1 MDELGLI
8 RDSIDLSPKKVKCVI
23 SKGRSLKKRKERNWK
38 RGIEVC
44 WTRVSRVSVPLLL
57 DGNSWVR
64 LEPDDP
70 LFGKWPPKK
79 FIGSFWPL
87 LAEIHPQ
94 AASEIEQQVYWPV
107 GGTQFDA
114 EGICAF
120 LLRRLAGFD
129 EPQQWNPFRWSLVPI
144 VSTAHSVVNSFPYVL
159 WHSLSLSSIYMH
171 GFPLSLWTFG
181 NDMVFAGLLLFDL
194 WTFLNGTVSAW
205 YMAPFLGLFYN
216 SYDMGFAPISC
227 IWLLRIWHRIFCR
240 IDDSAVFGWS
250 AVLMHLPYWWVCRI
264 AALSILYN
272 APDWVPFYVHSSVQV
287 VLSYLCGGCFQLHGW
302 NLYQVENV

>member
-1 MDELGLI
+1 MG
-8 RDSIDLSPKKVKCVI
+8 
-23 SKGRSLKKRKERNWK
+23 
-38 RGIEVC
+38 
-44 WTRVSRVSVPLLL
+44 TRV
-57 DGNSWVR
+57 W

-79 FIGSFWPL
+79 LIGSFWPL

-114 EGICAF
+114 ERICAF
-120 LLRRLAGFD
+120 LLRRLAGLD

-144 VSTAHSVVNSFPYVL
+144 VSTAPSVVNSFPYVL

-171 GFPLSLWTFG
+171 GFSLNLWTFR
-181 NDMVFAGLLLFDL
+181 NDMVFAGLLCTLFDL

-205 YMAPFLGLFYN
+205 YMAPFLDF
-216 SYDMGFAPISC
+216 SIAVM
-227 IWLLRIWHRIFCR
+227 IWVLHQ
-240 IDDSAVFGWS
+240 SAVFGYFVYGIEFS
-250 AVLMHLPYWWVCRI
+250 AVLMALLYLVDLPYWWVCRI
-264 AALSILYN
+264 AALSILHN
-272 APDWVPFYVHSSVQV
+272 APDRVSFYVHSSVQV
-287 VLSYLCGGCFQLHGW
+287 VLCYLCGGCFQLHGW